1 MMLVLY
7 VFFNCHNE
15 EEWKMRKFLEKYF
28 SDIYN
33 FKNSTSIENYD
44 VGTYDDIF
52 DEINDMGALSRWGDQ
67 LF

>member
-7 VFFNCHNE
+7 MFFIATTKKK
-15 EEWKMRKFLEKYF
+15 KMRKFLEKYF

-52 DEINDMGALSRWGDQ
+52 DEINDMGALSR
-67 LF
+67 

>member
-1 MMLVLY
+1 MVIHDVSIIR
-7 VFFNCHNE
+7 VFHCNNE
-15 EEWKMRKFLEKYF
+15 EEKKMRKFLEKYF

-52 DEINDMGALSRWGDQ
+52 DEINDMGALSR
-67 LF
+67 

>member
-1 MMLVLY
+1 MVIHDVSIIH
-7 VFFNCHNE
+7 VFHYNNE
-15 EEWKMRKFLEKYF
+15 EGKMRKFLEKYF

-52 DEINDMGALSRWGDQ
+52 DEINDMGALSR
-67 LF
+67 